1 MTGAIQRRCRSA
13 KERRGFGGVGLLVMG
28 RLVVAVVA
36 ACVLVAGALTLLA
49 WRNSERAQTRVE
61 KVVPL
66 ATLQK

>member
-1 MTGAIQRRCRSA
+1 
-13 KERRGFGGVGLLVMG
+13 MG